1 METQDPQIAK
11 TILRKNKT
19 AEGIMLLDFRIYWK
33 IIVIKIVR
41 Y

>member
-19 AEGIMLLDFRIYWK
+19 AEGITSRWAPEVGK
-33 IIVIKIVR
+33 AGS
-41 Y
+41 